1 MKARTKMKTLLLLG
15 VLLFGFT
22 VSAQSQKV
30 SLDFKNERVEK
41 VLASIKSQTGMSLVF
56 SDQLVD
62 VNRKVTMQLKDVTLK
77 EALTRLLSGTDLTFE
92 IRNNKIY
99 FIEKKAVSR
108 PGSKKKR
115 VTGVVKD
122 VMGEPLI
129 GANVVEKGRS
139 TNGVITDFNGK
150 FTLEV
155 DESASLVVSYIG
167 YLAQDIPT
175 KGKGDFHIVLKE
187 DANTLDEVVVTG
199 YGDFKKATY
208 TGSASVLT
216 TEKLEALPVVSVGQ
230 MIESNIPGISVVAGT
245 SSQPGAK
252 TTLRV
257 RGIASMNAS
266 TEPLYVLDGVPI
278 PSYDLSNFTSMS
290 EAGGMGVIETLNPAD
305 IESITVLKDAASAS
319 LYGAKGANGVVLITT
334 KKGKEGKLRVNM
346 AAKYG
351 ITDFAY
357 TYRPLMGGEERRELI
372 HEGLVNFQLD
382 KGVSEQE
389 AQQYADANIDQYAKR
404 LPQGY
409 SDWESA
415 LFKKG
420 YQQDYN
426 LSASAGNQ
434 NSSFIGSLGYTKQT
448 GVSLNSEMERFT
460 GRVDASN
467 KYKKVEFGMNASF
480 SWTKNVHLPEGKFY
494 GSAIYASKVNLT
506 PSTPIYNEDGTYAS
520 GYRENNGYNPVLEAE
535 VNDYYARTVR
545 AMGTAKIAY
554 NVWDN
559 LKISSVFTVDYSL
572 TKDFFFQSPEGR
584 DGATYQG
591 RGRMQMTD
599 RSMRYTSQNNLT
611 YSKTFGK
618 HSVSAVAAFEVMKY
632 DYEDL
637 YAAKKTY
644 GQDINTSLGNAAD
657 PIDADQKLQ
666 EDALMSYVASV
677 NYSYGD
683 KYYASFSFRRDGSS
697 RLSPDTRWGNFWS
710 LSASWRLSQEKFM
723 QSLKSVLSDLKLR
736 ASYGVNGNL
745 PSSYYGYQ
753 STYTTGAFY
762 NGKPSP
768 WESTLGNEELTW
780 EKNYA
785 LNLGLDIG
793 LFSRVNVSLDWYTR
807 TTKDLLMSKQ
817 LNSIS
822 GFSSLLTNVGQ
833 MRNTGVELEVRSN
846 NIKTK
851 DFSWTTAFNLSHNKN
866 KILKLADL
874 PWFVDGRYVR
884 KEGYPFNT
892 IYLREYAGVDPETGS
907 ALYYDNQQD
916 ENGNYTKNKVTDPGQ
931 ASPIPLKDITPTISG
946 GFMNTFNYKFIDLS
960 FNLSYSFGGYS
971 YDNASYI
978 LQDDGYSVISN
989 KSTEQRRR
997 WQKPGDI
1004 TDVPRFVYGNK
1015 KGGNYNSSRA
1025 IHSTDH
1031 IRLKSLILGLNAPK
1045 AWLQKLGIGNA
1056 RIYFSGTN
1064 LLTWAAYGQYD
1075 PEMSGVVGF
1084 YTPPLKTYA
1093 FGLELKF

>member
-77 EALTRLLSGTDLTFE
+77 EALTRLLSGINLTFE

-99 FIEKKAVSR
+99 FIEKKAVSQ
-108 PGSKKKR
+108 PGSRKKR

-175 KGKGDFHIVLKE
+175 KGKGDFHIILKE
-187 DANTLDEVVVTG
+187 DTNTLDEVVVTG

-208 TGSASVLT
+208 TGSAFVLT

-257 RGIASMNAS
+257 RGVASMNAS

-290 EAGGMGVIETLNPAD
+290 EAGGMGFIETLNPAD

-415 LFKKG
+415 LFKTG

-520 GYRENNGYNPVLEAE
+520 GYRENNGYNPILEAE

-559 LKISSVFTVDYSL
+559 LKVSSVFTVDYSL
-572 TKDFFFQSPEGR
+572 TKDFFFQSPDGR

-591 RGRMQMTD
+591 RERMQMTD
-599 RSMRYTSQNNLT
+599 RIRYTSQNNLT

-618 HSVSAVAAFEVMKY
+618 HSVSAVTAFEVMKY

-677 NYSYGD
+677 NYSYDD

-710 LSASWRLSQEKFM
+710 LSASWRLSQERFM
-723 QSLKSVLSDLKLR
+723 QPLKSVLSDLKLR

-762 NGKPSP
+762 SGKPSL

-851 DFSWTTAFNLSHNKN
+851 DFSWITAFNLSHNKN

-1064 LLTWAAYGQYD
+1064 LLTWAAYDQYD

>member
-77 EALTRLLSGTDLTFE
+77 EALTRLLSGINLTFE

-99 FIEKKAVSR
+99 FIEKKAVSQ
-108 PGSKKKR
+108 PGSRKKR

-175 KGKGDFHIVLKE
+175 KGKGDFHIILKE
-187 DANTLDEVVVTG
+187 DTNTLDEVVVTG

-257 RGIASMNAS
+257 RGVASMNAS

-290 EAGGMGVIETLNPAD
+290 EAGGMGFIETLNPAD

-357 TYRPLMGGEERRELI
+357 TYRPLMGGEERRKLI

-415 LFKKG
+415 LFKTG

-467 KYKKVEFGMNASF
+467 KYKKVEFGMNASL

-520 GYRENNGYNPVLEAE
+520 GYRENNGYNPILEAE

-559 LKISSVFTVDYSL
+559 LKVSSVFTVDYSL
-572 TKDFFFQSPEGR
+572 TKDFFFQSPDGR

-599 RSMRYTSQNNLT
+599 RIRYTSQNNLT

-618 HSVSAVAAFEVMKY
+618 HSVSAVTAFEVMKY

-677 NYSYGD
+677 NYSYDD

-710 LSASWRLSQEKFM
+710 LSASWRLSQERFM
-723 QSLKSVLSDLKLR
+723 QPLKSVLSDLKLR

-762 NGKPSP
+762 SGKPSP

-1064 LLTWAAYGQYD
+1064 LLTWAAYDQY
-1075 PEMSGVVGF
+1075 
-1084 YTPPLKTYA
+1084 
-1093 FGLELKF
+1093 

>member
-41 VLASIKSQTGMSLVF
+41 VLVSIKSQTGMSLVF

-77 EALTRLLSGTDLTFE
+77 EALTRLLSGINLTFE

-99 FIEKKAVSR
+99 FIEKKAVSQ
-108 PGSKKKR
+108 PGSRKKR

-175 KGKGDFHIVLKE
+175 KGKGDFHIILKE
-187 DANTLDEVVVTG
+187 DTNTLDEVVVTG

-257 RGIASMNAS
+257 RGVASMNAS

-290 EAGGMGVIETLNPAD
+290 EAGGMGFIETLNPAD

-357 TYRPLMGGEERRELI
+357 TYRPLMGGEERRKLI

-415 LFKKG
+415 LFKTG

-520 GYRENNGYNPVLEAE
+520 GYRENNGYNPILEAE

-559 LKISSVFTVDYSL
+559 LKVSSVFTVDYSL
-572 TKDFFFQSPEGR
+572 TKDFFFQSPDGR

-599 RSMRYTSQNNLT
+599 RIRYTSQNNLT

-618 HSVSAVAAFEVMKY
+618 HSVSAVTAFEVMKY

-677 NYSYGD
+677 NYSYDD

-710 LSASWRLSQEKFM
+710 LSASWRLSQERFM
-723 QSLKSVLSDLKLR
+723 QPLKSVLSDLKLR

-762 NGKPSP
+762 SGKPSP

-1064 LLTWAAYGQYD
+1064 LLTWAAYDQYD

>member
-77 EALTRLLSGTDLTFE
+77 EALTRLLSGINLTFE

-99 FIEKKAVSR
+99 FIEKKAVSQ
-108 PGSKKKR
+108 PGSRKKR

-175 KGKGDFHIVLKE
+175 KGKGDFHIILKE
-187 DANTLDEVVVTG
+187 DTNTLDEVVVTG

-257 RGIASMNAS
+257 RGVASMNAS

-290 EAGGMGVIETLNPAD
+290 EAGGMGFIETLNPAD

-357 TYRPLMGGEERRELI
+357 TYRPLMGGEERRKLI

-415 LFKKG
+415 LFKTG

-520 GYRENNGYNPVLEAE
+520 GYRENNGYNPILEAE

-559 LKISSVFTVDYSL
+559 LKVSSVFTVDYSL
-572 TKDFFFQSPEGR
+572 TKDFFFQSPDGR

-599 RSMRYTSQNNLT
+599 RIRYTSQNNLT

-618 HSVSAVAAFEVMKY
+618 HSVSAVTAFEVMKY

-677 NYSYGD
+677 NYSYDD

-710 LSASWRLSQEKFM
+710 LSASWRLSQERFM
-723 QSLKSVLSDLKLR
+723 QPLKSVLSDLKLR

-762 NGKPSP
+762 SGKPSP

-892 IYLREYAGVDPETGS
+892 IYLREYAGVDPETGR

-1064 LLTWAAYGQYD
+1064 LLTWAAYDQYD

>member
-77 EALTRLLSGTDLTFE
+77 EALTRLLSGINLTFE

-99 FIEKKAVSR
+99 FIEKKAVSQ
-108 PGSKKKR
+108 PGSRKKR

-175 KGKGDFHIVLKE
+175 KGKGDFHIILKE
-187 DANTLDEVVVTG
+187 DTNTLDEVVVTG

-257 RGIASMNAS
+257 RGVASMNAS

-290 EAGGMGVIETLNPAD
+290 EAGGMGFIETLNPAD

-415 LFKKG
+415 LFKTG

-520 GYRENNGYNPVLEAE
+520 GYRENNGYNPILEAE

-559 LKISSVFTVDYSL
+559 LKVSSVFTVDYSL
-572 TKDFFFQSPEGR
+572 IKDFFFQSPDGR

-599 RSMRYTSQNNLT
+599 RIRYTSQNNLT

-618 HSVSAVAAFEVMKY
+618 HSVSAVTAFEVMKY

-677 NYSYGD
+677 NYSYDD

-710 LSASWRLSQEKFM
+710 LSASWRLSQERFM
-723 QSLKSVLSDLKLR
+723 QPLKSVLSDLKLR

-762 NGKPSP
+762 SGKPSP

-1064 LLTWAAYGQYD
+1064 LLTWAAYDQYD

>member
-77 EALTRLLSGTDLTFE
+77 EALTRLLSGINLTFE

-99 FIEKKAVSR
+99 FIEKKAVSQ
-108 PGSKKKR
+108 PGSRKKR

-175 KGKGDFHIVLKE
+175 KGKGDFHIILKE
-187 DANTLDEVVVTG
+187 DTNTLDEVVVTG

-257 RGIASMNAS
+257 RGVASMNAS

-290 EAGGMGVIETLNPAD
+290 EAGGMGFIETLNPAD

-357 TYRPLMGGEERRELI
+357 TYRPLMGGEERRKLI

-415 LFKKG
+415 LFKTG

-520 GYRENNGYNPVLEAE
+520 GYRENNGYNPILEAE

-559 LKISSVFTVDYSL
+559 LKVSSVFTVDYSL
-572 TKDFFFQSPEGR
+572 TKDFFFQSPDGR

-599 RSMRYTSQNNLT
+599 RIRYTSQNNLT

-618 HSVSAVAAFEVMKY
+618 HSVSAVTAFEVMKY

-677 NYSYGD
+677 NYSYDD

-710 LSASWRLSQEKFM
+710 LSASWRLSQERFM
-723 QSLKSVLSDLKLR
+723 QPLKSVLSDLKLR

-762 NGKPSP
+762 SGKPSP

-1064 LLTWAAYGQYD
+1064 LLTWAAYDQYD

-1084 YTPPLKTYA
+1084 YTCLLYTSPSPRDCS
-1093 FGLELKF
+1093 

>member
-77 EALTRLLSGTDLTFE
+77 EALTRLLSGINLTFE

-99 FIEKKAVSR
+99 FIEKKAVSQ
-108 PGSKKKR
+108 PGSRKKR

-175 KGKGDFHIVLKE
+175 KGKGDFHIILKE
-187 DANTLDEVVVTG
+187 DTNTLDEVVVTG

-208 TGSASVLT
+208 TGSVSVLT

-257 RGIASMNAS
+257 RGVASMNAS

-290 EAGGMGVIETLNPAD
+290 EAGGMGFIETLNPAD

-357 TYRPLMGGEERRELI
+357 TYRPLMGGEERRKLI

-415 LFKKG
+415 LFKTG

-520 GYRENNGYNPVLEAE
+520 GYRENNGYNPILEAE

-559 LKISSVFTVDYSL
+559 LKVSSVFTVDYSL
-572 TKDFFFQSPEGR
+572 TKDFFFQSPDGR

-599 RSMRYTSQNNLT
+599 RIRYTSQNNLT

-618 HSVSAVAAFEVMKY
+618 HSVSAVTAFEVMKY

-677 NYSYGD
+677 NYSYDD

-710 LSASWRLSQEKFM
+710 LSASWRLSQERFM
-723 QSLKSVLSDLKLR
+723 QPLKSVLSDLKLR

-762 NGKPSP
+762 SGKPSP

-1064 LLTWAAYGQYD
+1064 LLTWAAYDQYD

>member
-77 EALTRLLSGTDLTFE
+77 EALTRLLSGINLTFE

-99 FIEKKAVSR
+99 FIEKKAVSQ
-108 PGSKKKR
+108 PGSRKKR

-175 KGKGDFHIVLKE
+175 KGKGDFHIILKE
-187 DANTLDEVVVTG
+187 DTNTLDEVVVTG

-257 RGIASMNAS
+257 RGVASMNAS

-290 EAGGMGVIETLNPAD
+290 EAGGMGFIETLNPAD

-415 LFKKG
+415 LFKTG

-520 GYRENNGYNPVLEAE
+520 GYRENNGYNPILEAE

-559 LKISSVFTVDYSL
+559 LKVSSVFTVDYSL
-572 TKDFFFQSPEGR
+572 TKDFFFQSPDGR

-599 RSMRYTSQNNLT
+599 RIRYTSQNNLT

-618 HSVSAVAAFEVMKY
+618 HSVSAVTAFEVMKY

-677 NYSYGD
+677 NYSYDD

-710 LSASWRLSQEKFM
+710 LSASWRLSQERFM
-723 QSLKSVLSDLKLR
+723 QPLKSVLSDLKLR

-762 NGKPSP
+762 SGKPSP

-892 IYLREYAGVDPETGS
+892 IYLREYAGVDPKTGS

-1064 LLTWAAYGQYD
+1064 LLTWAAYDQYD

>member
-77 EALTRLLSGTDLTFE
+77 EALTRLLSGTNLTFE

-99 FIEKKAVSR
+99 FIEKKAVSQ
-108 PGSKKKR
+108 PGSRKKR

-175 KGKGDFHIVLKE
+175 KGKGDFHIILKE
-187 DANTLDEVVVTG
+187 DTNTLDEVVVTG

-257 RGIASMNAS
+257 RGVASMNAS

-290 EAGGMGVIETLNPAD
+290 EAGGMGFIETLNPAD

-415 LFKKG
+415 LFKTG

-520 GYRENNGYNPVLEAE
+520 GYRENNGYNPILEAE

-559 LKISSVFTVDYSL
+559 LKVSSVFTVDYSL
-572 TKDFFFQSPEGR
+572 TKDFFFQSPDGR

-599 RSMRYTSQNNLT
+599 RIRYTSQNNLT

-618 HSVSAVAAFEVMKY
+618 HSVSAVTAFEVMKY

-677 NYSYGD
+677 NYSYDD

-697 RLSPDTRWGNFWS
+697 RLSPNTRWGNFWS
-710 LSASWRLSQEKFM
+710 LSASWRLSQERFM
-723 QSLKSVLSDLKLR
+723 QPLKSVLSDLKLR

-762 NGKPSP
+762 SGKPSP

-892 IYLREYAGVDPETGS
+892 IYLREYAGVGPETGS

-1064 LLTWAAYGQYD
+1064 LLTWAAYDQYD

>member
-77 EALTRLLSGTDLTFE
+77 EALTRLLSGINLTFE

-99 FIEKKAVSR
+99 FIEKKAVSQ
-108 PGSKKKR
+108 PGSRKKR

-175 KGKGDFHIVLKE
+175 KGKGDFHIILKE
-187 DANTLDEVVVTG
+187 DTNTLDEVVVTG

-208 TGSASVLT
+208 TGSAFVLT

-257 RGIASMNAS
+257 RGVASMNAS

-290 EAGGMGVIETLNPAD
+290 EAGGMGFIETLNPAD

-415 LFKKG
+415 LFKTG

-520 GYRENNGYNPVLEAE
+520 GYRENNGYNPILEAE

-559 LKISSVFTVDYSL
+559 LKVSSVFTVDYSL
-572 TKDFFFQSPEGR
+572 TKDFFFQSPDGR

-599 RSMRYTSQNNLT
+599 RIRYTSQNNLT

-618 HSVSAVAAFEVMKY
+618 HSVSAVTAFEVMKY

-677 NYSYGD
+677 NYSYDD

-710 LSASWRLSQEKFM
+710 LSASWRLSQERFM
-723 QSLKSVLSDLKLR
+723 QPLKSVLSDLKLR

-762 NGKPSP
+762 SGKPSL

-1015 KGGNYNSSRA
+1015 RGGNYNSSRA

-1064 LLTWAAYGQYD
+1064 LLTWAAYDQYD

>member
-77 EALTRLLSGTDLTFE
+77 EALTRLLSGINLTFE

-99 FIEKKAVSR
+99 FIEKKAVSQ
-108 PGSKKKR
+108 PGSRKKR

-175 KGKGDFHIVLKE
+175 KGKGDFHIILKE
-187 DANTLDEVVVTG
+187 DTNTLDEVVVTG

-257 RGIASMNAS
+257 RGVASMNAS

-290 EAGGMGVIETLNPAD
+290 EAGGMGFIETLNPAD

-357 TYRPLMGGEERRELI
+357 TYRPLMGGEERRKLI

-415 LFKKG
+415 LFKTG

-467 KYKKVEFGMNASF
+467 KYKKVEFGMNASL

-506 PSTPIYNEDGTYAS
+506 LSTPIYNEDGTYAS
-520 GYRENNGYNPVLEAE
+520 GYRENNGYNPILEAE

-559 LKISSVFTVDYSL
+559 LKVSSVFTVDYSL
-572 TKDFFFQSPEGR
+572 TKDFFFQSPDGR

-599 RSMRYTSQNNLT
+599 RIRYTSQNNLT

-618 HSVSAVAAFEVMKY
+618 HSVSAVTAFEVMKY

-677 NYSYGD
+677 NYSYDD

-710 LSASWRLSQEKFM
+710 LSASWRLSQERFM
-723 QSLKSVLSDLKLR
+723 QPLKSVLSDLKLR

-762 NGKPSP
+762 SGKPSP

-1064 LLTWAAYGQYD
+1064 LLTWAAYDQYD

>member
-77 EALTRLLSGTDLTFE
+77 EALTRLLSGINLTFE

-99 FIEKKAVSR
+99 FIEKKAVSQ
-108 PGSKKKR
+108 PGSRKKR

-175 KGKGDFHIVLKE
+175 KGKGDFHIILKE
-187 DANTLDEVVVTG
+187 DTNTLDEVVVTG

-257 RGIASMNAS
+257 RGVASMNAS

-290 EAGGMGVIETLNPAD
+290 EAGGMGFIETLNPAD

-415 LFKKG
+415 LFKTG

-520 GYRENNGYNPVLEAE
+520 GYRENNGYNPILEAE

-559 LKISSVFTVDYSL
+559 LKVSSVFTVDYSL
-572 TKDFFFQSPEGR
+572 TKDFFFQSPDGR

-599 RSMRYTSQNNLT
+599 RIRYTSQNNLT

-618 HSVSAVAAFEVMKY
+618 HSVSAVTAFEVMKY

-677 NYSYGD
+677 NYSYDD

-710 LSASWRLSQEKFM
+710 LSASWRLSQERFM
-723 QSLKSVLSDLKLR
+723 QPLKSVLSDLKLR

-762 NGKPSP
+762 SGKPSL

-822 GFSSLLTNVGQ
+822 GFSSLPTNVGQ

-851 DFSWTTAFNLSHNKN
+851 DFSWITAFNLSHNKN

-1064 LLTWAAYGQYD
+1064 LLTWAAYDQYD

>member
-77 EALTRLLSGTDLTFE
+77 EALTRLLSGINLTFE

-99 FIEKKAVSR
+99 FIEKKAVSQ
-108 PGSKKKR
+108 PGSRKKR

-175 KGKGDFHIVLKE
+175 KGKVDFHIILKE
-187 DANTLDEVVVTG
+187 DTNTLDEVVVTG

-208 TGSASVLT
+208 TGSAFVLT

-257 RGIASMNAS
+257 RGVASMNAS

-290 EAGGMGVIETLNPAD
+290 EAGGMGFIETLNPAD

-415 LFKKG
+415 LFKTG

-520 GYRENNGYNPVLEAE
+520 GYRENNGYNPILEAE

-559 LKISSVFTVDYSL
+559 LKVSSVFTVDYSL
-572 TKDFFFQSPEGR
+572 TKDFFFQSPDGR

-599 RSMRYTSQNNLT
+599 RIRYTSQNNLT

-618 HSVSAVAAFEVMKY
+618 HSVSAVTAFEVMKY

-677 NYSYGD
+677 NYSYDD

-710 LSASWRLSQEKFM
+710 LSASWRLSQERFM
-723 QSLKSVLSDLKLR
+723 QPLKSVLSDLKLR

-762 NGKPSP
+762 SGKPSL

-851 DFSWTTAFNLSHNKN
+851 DFSWITAFNLSHNKN

-1064 LLTWAAYGQYD
+1064 LLTWAAYDQYD

>member
-15 VLLFGFT
+15 VLLFVFT

-77 EALTRLLSGTDLTFE
+77 EALTRLLSGINLTFE

-99 FIEKKAVSR
+99 FIEKKAVSQ
-108 PGSKKKR
+108 PGSRKKR

-175 KGKGDFHIVLKE
+175 KGKGDFHIILKE
-187 DANTLDEVVVTG
+187 DTNTLDEVVVTG

-257 RGIASMNAS
+257 RGVASMNAS

-290 EAGGMGVIETLNPAD
+290 EAGGMGFIETLNPAD

-357 TYRPLMGGEERRELI
+357 TYRPLMGGEERRKLI

-415 LFKKG
+415 LFKTG

-520 GYRENNGYNPVLEAE
+520 GYRENNGYNPILEAE

-559 LKISSVFTVDYSL
+559 LKVSSVFTVDYSL
-572 TKDFFFQSPEGR
+572 TKDFFFQSPDGR

-599 RSMRYTSQNNLT
+599 RIRYTSQNNLT

-618 HSVSAVAAFEVMKY
+618 HSVSAVTAFEVMKY

-677 NYSYGD
+677 NYSYDD

-710 LSASWRLSQEKFM
+710 LSASWRLSQERFM
-723 QSLKSVLSDLKLR
+723 QPLKSVLSDLKLR

-762 NGKPSP
+762 SGKPSP
-768 WESTLGNEELTW
+768 WKSTLGNEELTW

-1064 LLTWAAYGQYD
+1064 LLTWAAYDQYD

>member
-30 SLDFKNERVEK
+30 SLDLKNERVEK

-77 EALTRLLSGTDLTFE
+77 EALTRLLSGTNLTFE

-99 FIEKKAVSR
+99 FIEKKAVSQ
-108 PGSKKKR
+108 PGSRKKR

-175 KGKGDFHIVLKE
+175 KGKGDFHIILKE
-187 DANTLDEVVVTG
+187 DTNTLDEVVVTG

-257 RGIASMNAS
+257 RGVASMNAS

-290 EAGGMGVIETLNPAD
+290 EAGGMGFIETLNPAD

-415 LFKKG
+415 LFKTG

-520 GYRENNGYNPVLEAE
+520 GYRENNGYNPILEAE

-559 LKISSVFTVDYSL
+559 LKVSSVFTVDYSL
-572 TKDFFFQSPEGR
+572 TKDFFFQSPDGR

-599 RSMRYTSQNNLT
+599 RIRYTSQNNLT

-618 HSVSAVAAFEVMKY
+618 HSVSAVTAFEVMKY

-677 NYSYGD
+677 NYSYDD

-710 LSASWRLSQEKFM
+710 LSASWRLSQERFM
-723 QSLKSVLSDLKLR
+723 QPLKSVLSDLKLR

-762 NGKPSP
+762 SGKPSP

-1064 LLTWAAYGQYD
+1064 LLTWAAYDQYD

>member
-77 EALTRLLSGTDLTFE
+77 EALTRLLSGINLTFE

-99 FIEKKAVSR
+99 FIEKKAVSQ
-108 PGSKKKR
+108 PGSRKKR

-175 KGKGDFHIVLKE
+175 KGKGDFHIILKE
-187 DANTLDEVVVTG
+187 DTNTLDEVVVTG

-257 RGIASMNAS
+257 RGVASMNAS

-290 EAGGMGVIETLNPAD
+290 EAGGMGFIETLNPAD

-415 LFKKG
+415 LFKTG

-520 GYRENNGYNPVLEAE
+520 GYRENNGYNPILEAE

-559 LKISSVFTVDYSL
+559 LKVSSVFTVDYSL
-572 TKDFFFQSPEGR
+572 TKDFFFQSPDGR

-599 RSMRYTSQNNLT
+599 RIRYTSQNNLT

-618 HSVSAVAAFEVMKY
+618 HSVSAVTAFEVMKY

-677 NYSYGD
+677 NYSYDD

-710 LSASWRLSQEKFM
+710 LSASWRLSQERFM
-723 QSLKSVLSDLKLR
+723 QPLKSVLSDLKLR

-762 NGKPSP
+762 SGKPSP

-1064 LLTWAAYGQYD
+1064 LLTWAAYDQYD

>member
-77 EALTRLLSGTDLTFE
+77 EALTRLLSGTNLTFE

-99 FIEKKAVSR
+99 FIEKKTVSQ
-108 PGSKKKR
+108 PGSRKKR

-175 KGKGDFHIVLKE
+175 KGKGDFHIILKE
-187 DANTLDEVVVTG
+187 DTNTLDEVVVTG

-257 RGIASMNAS
+257 RGVASMNAS

-290 EAGGMGVIETLNPAD
+290 EAGGMGFIETLNPAD

-415 LFKKG
+415 LFKTG

-520 GYRENNGYNPVLEAE
+520 GYRENNGYNPILEAE

-559 LKISSVFTVDYSL
+559 LKVSSVFTVDYSL
-572 TKDFFFQSPEGR
+572 TKDFFFQSPDGR

-599 RSMRYTSQNNLT
+599 RIRYTSQNNLT

-618 HSVSAVAAFEVMKY
+618 HSVSAVTAFEVMKY

-677 NYSYGD
+677 NYSYDD

-710 LSASWRLSQEKFM
+710 LSASWRLSQERFM
-723 QSLKSVLSDLKLR
+723 QPLKSVLSDLKLR

-762 NGKPSP
+762 SGKPSP

-846 NIKTK
+846 NIKMK

-1064 LLTWAAYGQYD
+1064 LLTWAAYDQYD

>member
-77 EALTRLLSGTDLTFE
+77 EALTRLLSGINLTFE

-99 FIEKKAVSR
+99 FIEKKAVSQ
-108 PGSKKKR
+108 PGSRKKR

-175 KGKGDFHIVLKE
+175 KGKGDFHIILKE
-187 DANTLDEVVVTG
+187 DTNTLDEVVVTG

-257 RGIASMNAS
+257 RGVASMNAS

-290 EAGGMGVIETLNPAD
+290 EAGGMGFIETLNPAD

-357 TYRPLMGGEERRELI
+357 TYRPLMGGEERRKLI

-415 LFKKG
+415 LFKTG

-467 KYKKVEFGMNASF
+467 KYKKVEFGMNASL

-520 GYRENNGYNPVLEAE
+520 GYRENNGYNPILEAE

-559 LKISSVFTVDYSL
+559 LKVSSVFTVDYSL
-572 TKDFFFQSPEGR
+572 TKDFFFQSPDGR
-584 DGATYQG
+584 DGATYQE

-599 RSMRYTSQNNLT
+599 RIRYTSQNNLT

-618 HSVSAVAAFEVMKY
+618 HSVSAVTAFEVMKY

-677 NYSYGD
+677 NYSYDD

-710 LSASWRLSQEKFM
+710 LSASWRLSQERFM
-723 QSLKSVLSDLKLR
+723 QPLKSVLSDLKLR

-762 NGKPSP
+762 SGKPSP

-1064 LLTWAAYGQYD
+1064 LLTWAAYDQYD

>member
-22 VSAQSQKV
+22 VSAQSRKV

-77 EALTRLLSGTDLTFE
+77 EALTRLLSGINLTFE

-99 FIEKKAVSR
+99 FIEKKAVSQ
-108 PGSKKKR
+108 PGSRKKR

-175 KGKGDFHIVLKE
+175 KGKGDFHIILKE
-187 DANTLDEVVVTG
+187 DTNTLDEVVVTG

-257 RGIASMNAS
+257 RGVASMNAS

-290 EAGGMGVIETLNPAD
+290 EAGGMGFIETLNPAD

-357 TYRPLMGGEERRELI
+357 TYRPLMGGEERRKLI

-415 LFKKG
+415 LFKTG

-520 GYRENNGYNPVLEAE
+520 GYRENNGYNPILEAE

-559 LKISSVFTVDYSL
+559 LKVSSVFTVDYSL
-572 TKDFFFQSPEGR
+572 TKDFFFQSPDGR

-599 RSMRYTSQNNLT
+599 RIRYTSQNNLT

-618 HSVSAVAAFEVMKY
+618 HSVSAVTAFEVMKY

-677 NYSYGD
+677 NYSYDD

-710 LSASWRLSQEKFM
+710 LSASWRLSQERFM
-723 QSLKSVLSDLKLR
+723 QPLKSVLSDLKLR

-762 NGKPSP
+762 SGKPSP

-1064 LLTWAAYGQYD
+1064 LLTWAAYDQYD

>member
-77 EALTRLLSGTDLTFE
+77 EALTRLLSGINLTFE

-99 FIEKKAVSR
+99 FIEKKAVSQ
-108 PGSKKKR
+108 PGSRKKR

-175 KGKGDFHIVLKE
+175 KGKGDFHIILKE
-187 DANTLDEVVVTG
+187 DTNTLDEVVVTG

-257 RGIASMNAS
+257 RGVASMNAS

-290 EAGGMGVIETLNPAD
+290 EAGGMGFIETLNPAD

-357 TYRPLMGGEERRELI
+357 TYRPLMGGEERRKLI

-415 LFKKG
+415 LFKTG

-520 GYRENNGYNPVLEAE
+520 GYRENNGYNPILEAE

-559 LKISSVFTVDYSL
+559 LKVSSVFTVDYSL
-572 TKDFFFQSPEGR
+572 TKDFFFQSPDGR

-599 RSMRYTSQNNLT
+599 RIRYTSQNNLT
-611 YSKTFGK
+611 YSKTFGR
-618 HSVSAVAAFEVMKY
+618 HSVSAVTAFEVMKY

-677 NYSYGD
+677 NYSYDD

-710 LSASWRLSQEKFM
+710 LSASWRLSQERFM
-723 QSLKSVLSDLKLR
+723 QPLKSVLSDLKLR

-762 NGKPSP
+762 SGKPSP

-1064 LLTWAAYGQYD
+1064 LLTWAAYDQYD

>member
-1 MKARTKMKTLLLLG
+1 MKAMKTLLLLG

-99 FIEKKAVSR
+99 FIEKKAVSQ

-404 LPQGY
+404 LSQGY

-599 RSMRYTSQNNLT
+599 RMRYTSQNNLT

-677 NYSYGD
+677 NYSYDD

-710 LSASWRLSQEKFM
+710 LSASWRLSQERFM
-723 QSLKSVLSDLKLR
+723 QPLKSVLSDLKLR

-1064 LLTWAAYGQYD
+1064 LLTWAAYDQYD

>member
-77 EALTRLLSGTDLTFE
+77 EALTRLLSGINLTFE

-99 FIEKKAVSR
+99 FIEKKAVSQ
-108 PGSKKKR
+108 PGSRKKR

-129 GANVVEKGRS
+129 GANVVEKDRS

-175 KGKGDFHIVLKE
+175 KGKGDFHIILKE
-187 DANTLDEVVVTG
+187 DTNTLDEVVVTG

-257 RGIASMNAS
+257 RGVASMNAS

-290 EAGGMGVIETLNPAD
+290 EAGGMGFIETLNPAD

-415 LFKKG
+415 LFKTG

-520 GYRENNGYNPVLEAE
+520 GYRENNGYNPILEAE

-559 LKISSVFTVDYSL
+559 LKVSSVFTVDYSL
-572 TKDFFFQSPEGR
+572 TKDFFFQSPDGR

-599 RSMRYTSQNNLT
+599 RIRYTSQNNLT

-618 HSVSAVAAFEVMKY
+618 HSVSAVTAFEVMKY

-677 NYSYGD
+677 NYSYDD

-710 LSASWRLSQEKFM
+710 LSASWRLSQERFM
-723 QSLKSVLSDLKLR
+723 QPLKSVLSDLKLR

-762 NGKPSP
+762 SGKPSP

-1064 LLTWAAYGQYD
+1064 LLTWAAYDQYD

>member
-77 EALTRLLSGTDLTFE
+77 EALTRLLSGINLTFE

-99 FIEKKAVSR
+99 FIEKKAVSQ
-108 PGSKKKR
+108 PGSRKKR

-175 KGKGDFHIVLKE
+175 KGKGDFHIILKE
-187 DANTLDEVVVTG
+187 DTNTLDEVVVTG

-257 RGIASMNAS
+257 RGVASMNAS

-290 EAGGMGVIETLNPAD
+290 EAGGMGFIETLNPAD

-357 TYRPLMGGEERRELI
+357 TYRPLMGGEERRKLI

-415 LFKKG
+415 LFKTG

-520 GYRENNGYNPVLEAE
+520 GYRENNGYNPILEAE

-559 LKISSVFTVDYSL
+559 LKVSSVFTVDYSL
-572 TKDFFFQSPEGR
+572 TKDFFFQSPDGR

-599 RSMRYTSQNNLT
+599 RIRYTSQNNLT

-618 HSVSAVAAFEVMKY
+618 HSVSAVTAFEVMKY

-677 NYSYGD
+677 NYSYDD

-710 LSASWRLSQEKFM
+710 LSASWRLSQERFM
-723 QSLKSVLSDLKLR
+723 QPLKSVLSDLKLR

-762 NGKPSP
+762 SGKPSP

-1004 TDVPRFVYGNK
+1004 TDVLRFVYGNK

-1064 LLTWAAYGQYD
+1064 LLTWAAYDQYD

>member
-77 EALTRLLSGTDLTFE
+77 EALTRLLSGINLTFE

-99 FIEKKAVSR
+99 FIEKKAVSQ
-108 PGSKKKR
+108 PGSRKKR

-175 KGKGDFHIVLKE
+175 KGKGDFHIILKE
-187 DANTLDEVVVTG
+187 DTNTLDEVVVTG

-257 RGIASMNAS
+257 RGVASMNAS

-290 EAGGMGVIETLNPAD
+290 EAGGMGFIETLNPAD

-319 LYGAKGANGVVLITT
+319 LYGAKGANGVVPITT

-357 TYRPLMGGEERRELI
+357 TYRPLMGGEERRKLI

-415 LFKKG
+415 LFKTG

-520 GYRENNGYNPVLEAE
+520 GYRENNGYNPILEAE

-559 LKISSVFTVDYSL
+559 LKVSSVFTVDYSL
-572 TKDFFFQSPEGR
+572 TKDFFFQSPDGR

-599 RSMRYTSQNNLT
+599 RIRYTSQNNLT

-618 HSVSAVAAFEVMKY
+618 HSVSAVTAFEVMKY

-677 NYSYGD
+677 NYSYDD

-710 LSASWRLSQEKFM
+710 LSASWRLSQERFM
-723 QSLKSVLSDLKLR
+723 QPLKSVLSDLKLR

-762 NGKPSP
+762 SGKPSP

-1064 LLTWAAYGQYD
+1064 LLTWAAYDQYD

>member
-22 VSAQSQKV
+22 VSAQSQRV

-62 VNRKVTMQLKDVTLK
+62 VNRKVTMQLKDITLK
-77 EALTRLLSGTDLTFE
+77 EALTKLLSGTNLTFE

-99 FIEKKAVSR
+99 FIEKKAVSH
-108 PGSKKKR
+108 PGPKKKR
-115 VTGVVKD
+115 VTGVVRD

-129 GANVVEKGRS
+129 GANVVEKGRNS
-139 TNGVITDFNGK
+139 NGVITDFNGE

-175 KGKGDFHIVLKE
+175 KGKVDFHITLKE

-230 MIESNIPGISVVAGT
+230 MIEANIPGISVVAGT

-257 RGIASMNAS
+257 RGVASMNAS

-290 EAGGMGVIETLNPAD
+290 EAGGMGFIETLNPAD

-415 LFKKG
+415 LFKTG

-467 KYKKVEFGMNASF
+467 RYKKVEFGMNASF
-480 SWTKNVHLPEGKFY
+480 SWTKNIHLPEGKFY

-559 LKISSVFTVDYSL
+559 LKVSSVFTVDYSL

-599 RSMRYTSQNNLT
+599 RIRYTSQNNLT
-611 YSKTFGK
+611 YSKTFGR
-618 HSVSAVAAFEVMKY
+618 HSVSAVTAFEVMKY

-723 QSLKSVLSDLKLR
+723 QPLKSVLSDLKLR

-785 LNLGLDIG
+785 LNLGLDIS

-946 GFMNTFNYKFIDLS
+946 GFMNIFKYKFIDLS

-1045 AWLQKLGIGNA
+1045 AWLQELGIGNA
-1056 RIYFSGTN
+1056 RVYFSGTN

>member
-77 EALTRLLSGTDLTFE
+77 EALTRLLSGTNLTFE

-99 FIEKKAVSR
+99 FIEKKAVSQ
-108 PGSKKKR
+108 PGSRKKR

-175 KGKGDFHIVLKE
+175 KGKGDFHIILKE
-187 DANTLDEVVVTG
+187 DTNTLDEVVVTG

-252 TTLRV
+252 KTLRV
-257 RGIASMNAS
+257 RGVASMNAS

-290 EAGGMGVIETLNPAD
+290 EAGGMGFIETLNPAD

-415 LFKKG
+415 LFKTG

-520 GYRENNGYNPVLEAE
+520 GYRENNGYNPILEAE

-559 LKISSVFTVDYSL
+559 LKVSSVFTVDYSL
-572 TKDFFFQSPEGR
+572 TKDFFFQSPDGR

-599 RSMRYTSQNNLT
+599 RIRYTSQNNLT

-618 HSVSAVAAFEVMKY
+618 HSVSAVTAFEVMKY

-677 NYSYGD
+677 NYSYDD

-710 LSASWRLSQEKFM
+710 LSASWRLSQERFM
-723 QSLKSVLSDLKLR
+723 QPLKSVLSDLKLR

-762 NGKPSP
+762 SGKPSP

-892 IYLREYAGVDPETGS
+892 IYLREYAGVGPETGS

-1064 LLTWAAYGQYD
+1064 LLTWAAYDQYD

>member
-77 EALTRLLSGTDLTFE
+77 EALTRLLSGINLTFE

-99 FIEKKAVSR
+99 FIEKKAVSQ
-108 PGSKKKR
+108 PGSRKKR

-175 KGKGDFHIVLKE
+175 KGKGDFHIILKE
-187 DANTLDEVVVTG
+187 DTNTLDEVVVTG

-208 TGSASVLT
+208 TGSAFVLT

-257 RGIASMNAS
+257 RGVASMNAS

-290 EAGGMGVIETLNPAD
+290 EAGGMGFIETLNPAD

-415 LFKKG
+415 LFKTG

-467 KYKKVEFGMNASF
+467 KYKKVEFGMNASL

-520 GYRENNGYNPVLEAE
+520 GYRENNGYNPILEAE

-559 LKISSVFTVDYSL
+559 LKVSSVFTVDYSL
-572 TKDFFFQSPEGR
+572 TKDFFFQSPDGR

-599 RSMRYTSQNNLT
+599 RIRYTSQNNLT

-618 HSVSAVAAFEVMKY
+618 HSVSAVTAFEVMKY

-677 NYSYGD
+677 NYSYDD

-710 LSASWRLSQEKFM
+710 LSASWRLSQERFM
-723 QSLKSVLSDLKLR
+723 QPLKSVLSDLKLR

-762 NGKPSP
+762 SGKPSL

-851 DFSWTTAFNLSHNKN
+851 DFSWITAFNLSHNKN

-1064 LLTWAAYGQYD
+1064 LLTWAAYDQYD

>member
-77 EALTRLLSGTDLTFE
+77 EALTRLLSGINLTFE

-99 FIEKKAVSR
+99 FIEKKAVSQ
-108 PGSKKKR
+108 PGSRKKR

-175 KGKGDFHIVLKE
+175 KGKGDFHIILKE
-187 DANTLDEVVVTG
+187 DTNTLDEVVVTG

-415 LFKKG
+415 LFKTG

-520 GYRENNGYNPVLEAE
+520 GYRENNGYNPILEAE

-559 LKISSVFTVDYSL
+559 LKVSSVFTVDYSL
-572 TKDFFFQSPEGR
+572 TKDFFFQSPDGR

-599 RSMRYTSQNNLT
+599 RIRYTSQNNLT

-618 HSVSAVAAFEVMKY
+618 HSVSAVTAFEVMKY

-677 NYSYGD
+677 NYSYDD

-710 LSASWRLSQEKFM
+710 LSASWRLSQERFM
-723 QSLKSVLSDLKLR
+723 QPLKSVLSDLKLR

-762 NGKPSP
+762 SGKPSP

-1064 LLTWAAYGQYD
+1064 LLTWAAYDQYD

>member
-77 EALTRLLSGTDLTFE
+77 EALTRLLSGTNLTFE

-99 FIEKKAVSR
+99 FIEKKAVSQ
-108 PGSKKKR
+108 PGSRKKR

-175 KGKGDFHIVLKE
+175 KGKGDFHIILKE
-187 DANTLDEVVVTG
+187 DTNTLDEVVVTG

-257 RGIASMNAS
+257 RGVASMNAS

-290 EAGGMGVIETLNPAD
+290 EAGGMGFIETLNPAD

-415 LFKKG
+415 LFKTG

-520 GYRENNGYNPVLEAE
+520 GYRENNGYNPILEAE

-559 LKISSVFTVDYSL
+559 LKVSSVFTVDYSL
-572 TKDFFFQSPEGR
+572 TKDFFFQSPDGR

-599 RSMRYTSQNNLT
+599 RIRYTSQNNLT

-618 HSVSAVAAFEVMKY
+618 HSVSAVTAFEVMKY

-677 NYSYGD
+677 NYSYDD

-710 LSASWRLSQEKFM
+710 LSASWRLSQERFM
-723 QSLKSVLSDLKLR
+723 QPLKSVLSDLKLR

-762 NGKPSP
+762 SGKPSP

-916 ENGNYTKNKVTDPGQ
+916 ENGNYTKNKVNR
-931 ASPIPLKDITPTISG
+931 SG
-946 GFMNTFNYKFIDLS
+946 AGK
-960 FNLSYSFGGYS
+960 SYSVERY
-971 YDNASYI
+971 YAYYI
-978 LQDDGYSVISN
+978 G
-989 KSTEQRRR
+989 
-997 WQKPGDI
+997 
-1004 TDVPRFVYGNK
+1004 RFYE
-1015 KGGNYNSSRA
+1015 Y
-1025 IHSTDH
+1025 
-1031 IRLKSLILGLNAPK
+1031 L
-1045 AWLQKLGIGNA
+1045 
-1056 RIYFSGTN
+1056 
-1064 LLTWAAYGQYD
+1064 
-1075 PEMSGVVGF
+1075 
-1084 YTPPLKTYA
+1084 
-1093 FGLELKF
+1093 

>member
-77 EALTRLLSGTDLTFE
+77 EALTRLLSGTNLTFE

-99 FIEKKAVSR
+99 FIEKKAVSQ
-108 PGSKKKR
+108 PGSRKKR

-175 KGKGDFHIVLKE
+175 KGKGDFHIILKE
-187 DANTLDEVVVTG
+187 DTNTLDEVVVTG

-216 TEKLEALPVVSVGQ
+216 TEKLEALPIVSVGQ

-257 RGIASMNAS
+257 RGVASMNAS

-290 EAGGMGVIETLNPAD
+290 EAGGMGFIETLNPAD

-415 LFKKG
+415 LFKTG

-520 GYRENNGYNPVLEAE
+520 GYRENNGYNPILEAE

-559 LKISSVFTVDYSL
+559 LKVSSVFTVDYSL
-572 TKDFFFQSPEGR
+572 TKDFFFQSPDGR

-599 RSMRYTSQNNLT
+599 RIRYTSQNNLT

-618 HSVSAVAAFEVMKY
+618 HSVSAVTAFEVMKY

-677 NYSYGD
+677 NYSYDD

-710 LSASWRLSQEKFM
+710 LSASWRLSQERFM
-723 QSLKSVLSDLKLR
+723 QPLKSVLSDLKLR

-762 NGKPSP
+762 SGKPSP

-892 IYLREYAGVDPETGS
+892 IYLREYAGVGPETGS

-1064 LLTWAAYGQYD
+1064 LLTWAAYDQYD

>member
-77 EALTRLLSGTDLTFE
+77 EALTRLLSGINLTFE

-99 FIEKKAVSR
+99 FIEKKAVSQ
-108 PGSKKKR
+108 PGSRKKR

-175 KGKGDFHIVLKE
+175 KGKGDFHIILKE
-187 DANTLDEVVVTG
+187 DTNTLDEVVVTG

-257 RGIASMNAS
+257 RGVASMNAS

-290 EAGGMGVIETLNPAD
+290 EAGGMGFIETLNPAD
-305 IESITVLKDAASAS
+305 IESITVLKDAASVS

-415 LFKKG
+415 LFKTG

-520 GYRENNGYNPVLEAE
+520 GYRENNGYNPILEAE

-545 AMGTAKIAY
+545 AMGTAKITY

-559 LKISSVFTVDYSL
+559 LKVSSVFTVDYSL
-572 TKDFFFQSPEGR
+572 TKDFFFQSPDGR

-599 RSMRYTSQNNLT
+599 RIRYTSQNNLT

-618 HSVSAVAAFEVMKY
+618 HSVSAVTAFEVMKY

-677 NYSYGD
+677 NYSYDD

-710 LSASWRLSQEKFM
+710 LSASWRLSQERFM
-723 QSLKSVLSDLKLR
+723 QPLKSVLSDLKLR

-762 NGKPSP
+762 SGKPSP

-1064 LLTWAAYGQYD
+1064 LLTWAAYDQYD

>member
-1 MKARTKMKTLLLLG
+1 MTTALFSLVSFSISSVVVMPGITVSRSSWLATWSLPSAPAAMKA
-15 VLLFGFT
+15 
-22 VSAQSQKV
+22 
-30 SLDFKNERVEK
+30 
-41 VLASIKSQTGMSLVF
+41 
-56 SDQLVD
+56 

-77 EALTRLLSGTDLTFE
+77 EALTRLLSGINLTFE

-99 FIEKKAVSR
+99 FIEKKAVSQ
-108 PGSKKKR
+108 PGSRKKR

-175 KGKGDFHIVLKE
+175 KGKGDFHIILKE
-187 DANTLDEVVVTG
+187 DTNTLDEVVVTG

-257 RGIASMNAS
+257 RGVASMNAS

-290 EAGGMGVIETLNPAD
+290 EAGGMGFIETLNPAD

-357 TYRPLMGGEERRELI
+357 TYRPLMGGEERRKLI

-415 LFKKG
+415 LFKTG

-520 GYRENNGYNPVLEAE
+520 GYRENNGYNPILEAE

-559 LKISSVFTVDYSL
+559 LKVSSVFTVDYSL
-572 TKDFFFQSPEGR
+572 TKDFFFQSPDGR

-599 RSMRYTSQNNLT
+599 RIRYTSQNNLT

-618 HSVSAVAAFEVMKY
+618 HSVSAVTAFEVMKY

-677 NYSYGD
+677 NYSYDD

-710 LSASWRLSQEKFM
+710 LSASWRLSQERFM
-723 QSLKSVLSDLKLR
+723 QPLKSVLSDLKLR

-762 NGKPSP
+762 SGKPSP

-1064 LLTWAAYGQYD
+1064 LLTWAAYDQYD

>member
-77 EALTRLLSGTDLTFE
+77 EALTRLLSGINLTFE

-99 FIEKKAVSR
+99 FIEKKAVSQ
-108 PGSKKKR
+108 PGSRKKR

-175 KGKGDFHIVLKE
+175 KGKGDFHIILKE
-187 DANTLDEVVVTG
+187 DTNTLDEVVVTG

-257 RGIASMNAS
+257 RGVASMNAS

-290 EAGGMGVIETLNPAD
+290 EAGGMGFIETLNPAD

-415 LFKKG
+415 LFKTG

-520 GYRENNGYNPVLEAE
+520 GYRENNGYNPILEAE

-559 LKISSVFTVDYSL
+559 LKVSSVFTVDYSL
-572 TKDFFFQSPEGR
+572 TKDFFFQSPDGR

-599 RSMRYTSQNNLT
+599 RIRYTSQNNLT

-618 HSVSAVAAFEVMKY
+618 HSVSAVTAFEVMKY

-677 NYSYGD
+677 NYSYDD

-710 LSASWRLSQEKFM
+710 LSASWRLSQERFM
-723 QSLKSVLSDLKLR
+723 QPLKSVLSDLKLR

-753 STYTTGAFY
+753 SIYTTGAFY
-762 NGKPSP
+762 SGKPSP

-1064 LLTWAAYGQYD
+1064 LLTWAAYDQYD

>member
-77 EALTRLLSGTDLTFE
+77 EALTRLLSGINLTFE

-99 FIEKKAVSR
+99 FIEKKAVSQ
-108 PGSKKKR
+108 PGSRKKR

-175 KGKGDFHIVLKE
+175 KGKGDFHIILKE
-187 DANTLDEVVVTG
+187 DTNTLDEVVVTG

-257 RGIASMNAS
+257 RGVASMNAS

-290 EAGGMGVIETLNPAD
+290 EAGGMGFIETLNPAD

-415 LFKKG
+415 LFKTG

-520 GYRENNGYNPVLEAE
+520 GYRENNGYNPILEAE

-559 LKISSVFTVDYSL
+559 LKVSSVFTVDYSL
-572 TKDFFFQSPEGR
+572 TKDFFFQSPDGR

-599 RSMRYTSQNNLT
+599 RIRYTSQNNLT

-618 HSVSAVAAFEVMKY
+618 HSVSAVTAFEVMKY

-677 NYSYGD
+677 NYSYDD

-710 LSASWRLSQEKFM
+710 LSASWRLSQERFM
-723 QSLKSVLSDLKLR
+723 QPLKSVLSDLKLR

-762 NGKPSP
+762 SGKPSP

-907 ALYYDNQQD
+907 ALYNDNQQD

-1064 LLTWAAYGQYD
+1064 LLTWAAYDQYD